1 MISSRYS
8 GFLEMEN
15 TPVLIIDIYPMK
27 LQISMAQ
34 NMLSEFQFER
44 FVETITGKSGHFS
57 ELARTPYLFS
67 LLLEMFR

>member
-1 MISSRYS
+1 M
-8 GFLEMEN
+8 
-15 TPVLIIDIYPMK
+15 LIIDIYPMK

-44 FVETITGKSGHFS
+44 FVETITGKCGHFS
-57 ELARTPYLFS
+57 ELASTPYLFS